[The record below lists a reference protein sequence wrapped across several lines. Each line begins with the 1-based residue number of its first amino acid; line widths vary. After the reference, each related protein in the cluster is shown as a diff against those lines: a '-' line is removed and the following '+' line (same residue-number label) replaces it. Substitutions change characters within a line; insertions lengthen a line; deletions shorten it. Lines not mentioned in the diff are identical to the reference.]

1 MKITIHLELRSIL
14 TALCLGGVLCSAPL
28 HAAQS
33 SISTADARPG
43 SLVLLL
49 GGDNVREALGVTAKQ
64 ERSLDAL
71 RSEFRDQ
78 AREAV
83 GGAGGAARAEKLSK
97 VTAAYDAKALSVLS
111 AEQRSKLRMIE
122 AQAVGP
128 WALTATGVQNTLGLS
143 PAQRAQIAE
152 IAVRMDARVDLA
164 NQRARDGEISY
175 ARRVSEL
182 RAARKSLGRDIDS
195 VLTPAQRAQ
204 YGAMLSGS
212 QKAG

>member
-1 MKITIHLELRSIL
+1 MKTTNSPVLRSL
-14 TALCLGGVLCSAPL
+14 LAACCLGGALSCATL
-28 HAAQS
+28 HATPAT
-33 SISTADARPG
+33 ISTADARPG

-49 GGDNVREALGVTAKQ
+49 GGDNVREALGVTARQ

-71 RSEFRDQ
+71 RLEYRDK
-78 AREAV
+78 ARASV
-83 GGAGGAARAEKLSK
+83 SGARGAERAEKLSK
-97 VTAAYDAKALSVLS
+97 VTAAYDAKALAVLS
-111 AEQRSKLRMIE
+111 AEQRAKLRVIE

-128 WALTATGVQNTLGLS
+128 WALTATGVQDALGLS
-143 PAQRAQIAE
+143 PAQRSQIAE

-195 VLTPAQRAQ
+195 ILTPAQRAQ